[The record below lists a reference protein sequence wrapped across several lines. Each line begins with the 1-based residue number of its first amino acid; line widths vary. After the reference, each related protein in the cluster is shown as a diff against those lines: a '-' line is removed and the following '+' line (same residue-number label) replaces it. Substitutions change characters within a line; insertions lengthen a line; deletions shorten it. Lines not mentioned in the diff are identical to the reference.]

1 MSDAGSYWRNWAGIE
16 LAISRQSMTG
26 HSQLRPNTYY
36 RWRFLSLLSS
46 LVWFLLS
53 MLCTFFYCSS
63 VQRCLLH
70 VQLKKMKP
78 SMSGCVLK
86 VETILWYMGTWF
98 FLKLTFE
105 VDGPNRIFYSPI
117 QFGIFP
123 LHILYPFSYR
133 KVILKFLNKSFLMS

>member
-1 MSDAGSYWRNWAGIE
+1 
-16 LAISRQSMTG
+16 
-26 HSQLRPNTYY
+26 
-36 RWRFLSLLSS
+36 
-46 LVWFLLS
+46 
-53 MLCTFFYCSS
+53 
-63 VQRCLLH
+63 
-70 VQLKKMKP
+70 
-78 SMSGCVLK
+78 MSGCVLK